1 MEITRTSVPGAGM
14 MHHCVT
20 RSGAHFGV
28 LEDQSGGRKLFV
40 YGPSAADDLPVSD
53 EELALIDLDEDEAD
67 QVANILH
74 SRPIPDRLADLE
86 RRFTQI
92 TGEEG

>member
-67 QVANILH
+67 HAE
-74 SRPIPDRLADLE
+74 RPRQPADGVADLGAGASA
-86 RRFTQI
+86 RA
-92 TGEEG
+92 